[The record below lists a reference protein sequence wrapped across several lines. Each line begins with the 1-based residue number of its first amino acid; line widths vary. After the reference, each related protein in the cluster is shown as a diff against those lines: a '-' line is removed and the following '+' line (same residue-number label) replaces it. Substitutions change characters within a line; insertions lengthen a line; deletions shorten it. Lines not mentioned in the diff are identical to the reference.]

1 MRIQKISLNQGF
13 RCTVKSLLSIL
24 CDVGGTLE
32 SRRAVPSPTDD
43 VKNWMHMFRWIVKL
57 IRDEYEVDE
66 SILVRTA
73 VLETDCGLIIEQVEA
88 LMTVIASAFGLTF
101 PPGTLDEVLK
111 LDELCMLASWMKGLY
126 RRPEFISDAF
136 EARCRSLNPTC
147 T

>member
-1 MRIQKISLNQGF
+1 
-13 RCTVKSLLSIL
+13 
-24 CDVGGTLE
+24 
-32 SRRAVPSPTDD
+32 
-43 VKNWMHMFRWIVKL
+43 MFRWIVKL

-73 VLETDCGLIIEQVEA
+73 VLETDCGLVIEQVEA
-88 LMTVIASAFGLTF
+88 LMGMIASAFGLTF

-136 EARCRSLNPTC
+136 EARCRSLNPAC

>member
-1 MRIQKISLNQGF
+1 MPPPI
-13 RCTVKSLLSIL
+13 
-24 CDVGGTLE
+24 
-32 SRRAVPSPTDD
+32 DD

-73 VLETDCGLIIEQVEA
+73 VLEKDCGLIIEQVES
-88 LMTVIASAFGLTF
+88 LLGTISVSFTLTF

-126 RRPEFISDAF
+126 KRPEFISDGF
-136 EARCRSLNPTC
+136 EARCRAINPGC
-147 T
+147 G

>member
-1 MRIQKISLNQGF
+1 M
-13 RCTVKSLLSIL
+13 
-24 CDVGGTLE
+24 
-32 SRRAVPSPTDD
+32 SRPTDE

-66 SILVRTA
+66 AILVRTA

-88 LMTVIASAFGLTF
+88 LLGTISENFALTF

-126 RRPEFISDAF
+126 KRPEFISAGF
-136 EARCRSLNPTC
+136 ESSCRALNPTC

>member
-1 MRIQKISLNQGF
+1 
-13 RCTVKSLLSIL
+13 
-24 CDVGGTLE
+24 
-32 SRRAVPSPTDD
+32 VPPPIDD

-88 LMTVIASAFGLTF
+88 LLGTISVSFTLTF

-126 RRPEFISDAF
+126 KRPEFISDGF
-136 EARCRSLNPTC
+136 EARCRAINPEC
-147 T
+147 E